1 MILFI
6 LIAIGMALYTI
17 FADGWLIDS
26 IKNIEETN
34 KEVKENIEY
43 GRMNYAP
50 FSFRK
55 YDEHDYESVPKNIL
69 YWIILNIFFNMVNF
83 IIVWVISLIVVACCP
98 KAGQSYYTFNINS
111 LKDNLVTSGE
121 IHGSAFCVRG
131 KIDGEI
137 SYFFSRTTDKG
148 EIIEHIPAN
157 KSYIKYDDDKNP
169 CIEVHEKNKN
179 IPGFVEKL
187 LFIKYWNNNHL
198 DYYVIIV
205 PTGTFSADRIYNI
218 DME

>member
-6 LIAIGMALYTI
+6 LIAIGIALYTI

-43 GRMNYAP
+43 VRTNYYT
-50 FSFRK
+50 FSLRK
-55 YDEHDYESVPKNIL
+55 YNEDDYVNVPKYIFMWFVFNIS
-69 YWIILNIFFNMVNF
+69 FNVINF
-83 IIVWVISLIVVACCP
+83 IFVFVISMIVVLCCP
-98 KAGQSYYTFNINS
+98 KTESYYTFNINS

-121 IHGSAFCVRG
+121 IHGGAFCVRG
-131 KIDGEI
+131 AIDGEI

-148 EIIEHIPAN
+148 EVIGHIPAD
-157 KSYIKYDDDKNP
+157 KSYIKYDDNKKP
-169 CIEVHEKNKN
+169 CIEVHQENHKMPE
-179 IPGFVEKL
+179 IIERL
-187 LFIKYWNNNHL
+187 LFTKWVYDESV
-198 DYYVIIV
+198 DYYVIIA
-205 PTGTFSADRIYNI
+205 PNGTISTTGTYEI